1 MSESAQEKAQ
11 ALFRIRSRDDFQKP
25 QPTPAPTYLNIES
38 PNALMNITIDALT
51 SNIQLA
57 LAPVFLLTAVATLVG
72 AISTRL
78 ARTVDRM
85 RFVQNALYGDQAISD
100 KLRSHYEIEL
110 REFKMRGRLCTVAI
124 FFNVL
129 SGVLISLTVLE
140 LFFFQTG
147 SVALLQT
154 GYVVATF
161 VLGLISFMTSLLIV
175 LAEVVHAY
183 RSASWDMPPS

>member
-1 MSESAQEKAQ
+1 
-11 ALFRIRSRDDFQKP
+11 
-25 QPTPAPTYLNIES
+25 
-38 PNALMNITIDALT
+38 MNITIDALT

-85 RFVQNALYGDQAISD
+85 RFIQNALYGDQIISE

-129 SGVLISLTVLE
+129 SGILISLTVLE

-147 SVALLQT
+147 SVQLLQT

-183 RSASWDMPPS
+183 RSASWDMPPSWTRQFFHYLIK

>member
-1 MSESAQEKAQ
+1 
-11 ALFRIRSRDDFQKP
+11 
-25 QPTPAPTYLNIES
+25 
-38 PNALMNITIDALT
+38 MNITIDALT

-85 RFVQNALYGDQAISD
+85 RFVQNALYGSQDLSE
-100 KLRSHYEIEL
+100 KLRMHYEIEL

-140 LFFFQTG
+140 LFFFQAG
-147 SVALLQT
+147 AVRSLQAT
-154 GYVVATF
+154 YVIWTF
-161 VLGLISFMTSLLIV
+161 VLGLISFMTSLSIV
-175 LAEVVHAY
+175 LAEVVYAY
-183 RSASWDMPPS
+183 RSAGWTTPFPK

>member
-1 MSESAQEKAQ
+1 
-11 ALFRIRSRDDFQKP
+11 
-25 QPTPAPTYLNIES
+25 
-38 PNALMNITIDALT
+38 
-51 SNIQLA
+51 
-57 LAPVFLLTAVATLVG
+57 
-72 AISTRL
+72 
-78 ARTVDRM
+78 M
-85 RFVQNALYGDQAISD
+85 RFVQNALYGDQMISD

-129 SGVLISLTVLE
+129 SGILISLTVLE
-140 LFFFQTG
+140 FFFFQTG
-147 SVALLQT
+147 SVQLLQT

-175 LAEVVHAY
+175 LAEVMHAY

>member
-1 MSESAQEKAQ
+1 
-11 ALFRIRSRDDFQKP
+11 
-25 QPTPAPTYLNIES
+25 
-38 PNALMNITIDALT
+38 MNITIDALT

-85 RFVQNALYGDQAISD
+85 RFVQNALYGNQALSD
-100 KLRSHYEIEL
+100 KLRMHYEIEL

-129 SGVLISLTVLE
+129 SGVLISLNGTRAIFLSDWLGSTAADWVCCCYLCIGFNFLYDFPADCASGGGACLSLGE
-140 LFFFQTG
+140 L
-147 SVALLQT
+147 
-154 GYVVATF
+154 GYATLMRHSILF
-161 VLGLISFMTSLLIV
+161 YL
-175 LAEVVHAY
+175 
-183 RSASWDMPPS
+183 